1 MLIWVVILNV
11 QGFQFCLVVLFHCW
25 FTCMGCSSPWP
36 FYPIWPN
43 CWLSWIAFEVIQ
55 SISVSSSNMYRIWTE
70 EGITIMFVS
79 SFLVDFGYTGNVKFP
94 TSNSFQCEMEWGF
107 IYGRSFLNPCSW
119 NITCWNS
126 CGLLYL
132 LQRATWK
139 PAFQKFYF
147 HTIVATDKK
156 YSFLIGSLW

>member
-1 MLIWVVILNV
+1 
-11 QGFQFCLVVLFHCW
+11 
-25 FTCMGCSSPWP
+25 
-36 FYPIWPN
+36 
-43 CWLSWIAFEVIQ
+43 
-55 SISVSSSNMYRIWTE
+55 MYRIWTE

-156 YSFLIGSLW
+156 YSFLKVWLCYRVSLIVFLLKDISIKSDSKRVLYGLLKFIML